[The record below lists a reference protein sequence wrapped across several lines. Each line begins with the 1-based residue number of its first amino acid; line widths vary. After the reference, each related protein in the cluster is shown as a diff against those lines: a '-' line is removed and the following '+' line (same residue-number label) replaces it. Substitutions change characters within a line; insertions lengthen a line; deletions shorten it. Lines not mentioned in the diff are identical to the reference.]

1 MIIVRPFLICIKPF
15 LLISVSLAVIYSIC
29 EDFQLDFYA
38 MYGCVGLWSS
48 FFLVLYSLFDVSR
61 LMRWSTRS
69 TEEIFALFISI
80 AFCVD
85 AFRDTVKSKSFFSI
99 LLYILLFFWEGLAT
113 TTALCPIWIRPSPA
127 YVCRPVPCEW
137 QSNQFVPL
145 GKSIPIDRKG
155 RHLYVDW
162 RCILR

>member
-1 MIIVRPFLICIKPF
+1 MR
-15 LLISVSLAVIYSIC
+15 AVIYSIC

-38 MYGCVGLWSS
+38 MYCCVGLWSS

-85 AFRDTVKSKSFFSI
+85 AFRDTVKSQSSLSLPGPFKNTCTSKNSFLIIYTEKPFLNSK
-99 LLYILLFFWEGLAT
+99 E
-113 TTALCPIWIRPSPA
+113 
-127 YVCRPVPCEW
+127 E
-137 QSNQFVPL
+137 
-145 GKSIPIDRKG
+145 
-155 RHLYVDW
+155 
-162 RCILR
+162 